1 MNDYSIAVIL
11 GIVEGVTEY
20 LPISSTGHMILVGDW
35 LGFTGPRASVFEVFI
50 QLGAILSVLV
60 IYKEK
65 FIRMA
70 RQYRCWNLLK
80 PDNWRRTDTGLT
92 LAHVAAGIVPV
103 MGIGY
108 LMHSLIKEYLFSVGT
123 VVIGLAVGGLF
134 LLLAEQSKIRV
145 VCDDVEKMTVMQA
158 FFVGAFQILALW
170 PGFSRSGSTI
180 AGGLFLGLSRKAAA
194 DYSFIIAVPVMVVAC
209 FYDLFKSFD
218 LLDSNDLLM
227 IAVGFVT
234 AFIVAYISVLWFL
247 KFLNK
252 STLTS
257 FACYR
262 FAVAAVSFLYFF
274 VLK

>member
-1 MNDYSIAVIL
+1 MGDYMIAVIL

-65 FIRMA
+65 FIRML
-70 RQYRCWNLLK
+70 RQYRCWDMLR
-80 PDNWRRTDTGLT
+80 PQNWRRNDTGLT
-92 LAHVAAGIVPV
+92 LAHVGAGIVPV
-103 MGIGY
+103 MIIGY
-108 LMHSLIKEYLFSVGT
+108 FAHGVIKTYLFSVGT
-123 VVIGLAVGGLF
+123 VIIGLVIGGVF
-134 LLLAEQSKIRV
+134 MLLAERAKIRV
-145 VCDDVEKMTVMQA
+145 LCDDVEKMTILQA
-158 FFVGAFQILALW
+158 FLVGAFQMFALW

-194 DYSFIIAVPVMVVAC
+194 DFSFIIAVPVMIIAC
-209 FYDLFKSFD
+209 FYDLLKSWSV
-218 LLDSNDLLM
+218 LDSGDLVM
-227 IAVGFVT
+227 IAIGFVT

-252 STLTS
+252 LTLTS

-262 FAVAAVSFLYFF
+262 FLVAVVSFVYFF
-274 VLK
+274 ILK

>member
-1 MNDYSIAVIL
+1 MNDYIIAVIL

-20 LPISSTGHMILVGDW
+20 LPVSSTGHMILVGDW
-35 LGFTGPRASVFEVFI
+35 LGFTGTRASVFEVFI

-65 FIRMA
+65 FLRMA
-70 RQYRCWNLLK
+70 RQYRCWDLLR
-80 PDNWRRTDTGLT
+80 PGNWRRTDTGLT

-103 MGIGY
+103 MIIGFFA
-108 LMHSLIKEYLFSVGT
+108 HHAIKTYLFSTGT
-123 VVIGLAVGGLF
+123 VIIGLVIGGIF
-134 LLLAEQSKIRV
+134 MLLAERARIPVR
-145 VCDDVEKMTVMQA
+145 CHDVEKMTIIQA
-158 FFVGAFQILALW
+158 FLVGAFQMFALW

-194 DYSFIIAVPVMVVAC
+194 DFSFIIAVPVMIIAC
-209 FYDLFKSFD
+209 FYDLLKSIH
-218 LLDSNDLLM
+218 LLSSNDLVM
-227 IAVGFVT
+227 IIIGFFV

-247 KFLNK
+247 KFMNK

-262 FAVAAVSFLYFF
+262 FLVALVSFVYFF
-274 VLK
+274 IL

>member
-1 MNDYSIAVIL
+1 MGDYMIAVIL

-65 FIRMA
+65 FIRML
-70 RQYRCWNLLK
+70 RQYRCWDMLR
-80 PDNWRRTDTGLT
+80 PQNWRRNDTGLT
-92 LAHVAAGIVPV
+92 LAHVGAGIVPV
-103 MGIGY
+103 MIIGY
-108 LMHSLIKEYLFSVGT
+108 FAHGVIKTYLFSVGT
-123 VVIGLAVGGLF
+123 VIIGLVIGGVF
-134 LLLAEQSKIRV
+134 MLLAERAKIRV
-145 VCDDVEKMTVMQA
+145 LCDDVEKMTILQA
-158 FFVGAFQILALW
+158 FLVGAFQMFALW
-170 PGFSRSGSTI
+170 PGFSRSCSTI
-180 AGGLFLGLSRKAAA
+180 AGGLFLGLSRKAAS
-194 DYSFIIAVPVMVVAC
+194 DFSFIIAVPVMIIAC
-209 FYDLFKSFD
+209 FYDLLKSWSV
-218 LLDSNDLLM
+218 LDSGDLVM
-227 IAVGFVT
+227 IAIGFVT

-262 FAVAAVSFLYFF
+262 FLVAVVSFVYFF
-274 VLK
+274 ILK

>member
-1 MNDYSIAVIL
+1 MGDYMIAVIL

-65 FIRMA
+65 FIRML
-70 RQYRCWNLLK
+70 RQYRCWDMLR
-80 PDNWRRTDTGLT
+80 PQNWRRNDTGLT
-92 LAHVAAGIVPV
+92 LAHVGAGIVPV
-103 MGIGY
+103 M
-108 LMHSLIKEYLFSVGT
+108 
-123 VVIGLAVGGLF
+123 
-134 LLLAEQSKIRV
+134 
-145 VCDDVEKMTVMQA
+145 
-158 FFVGAFQILALW
+158 
-170 PGFSRSGSTI
+170 
-180 AGGLFLGLSRKAAA
+180 
-194 DYSFIIAVPVMVVAC
+194 IIAC
-209 FYDLFKSFD
+209 FYDLLKSWSV
-218 LLDSNDLLM
+218 LDSGDLVM
-227 IAVGFVT
+227 IAIGFVT

-262 FAVAAVSFLYFF
+262 FLVAVVSFVYFF
-274 VLK
+274 ILK